1 MLANTDAADGLV
13 SRAAARQLGK
23 PEREAGSVLSSAQR
37 HTHFLDSRRLAKV
50 SARSDFRFSDL
61 RAGIVTVFLVLPP
74 DRFSS
79 YSRWLRLL
87 VSQAIQ
93 ELARSPQ
100 MAGQPPVLMLLDEFA
115 SLGRLEPAL
124 QAYGLMAGLGV
135 QLWGILQDLTQ
146 LKAIYGTNSGTFLA
160 NSGLVQASA
169 PADLE
174 TAQWLSR
181 SLGNATISYET
192 TSTNVS
198 SSSSGLFG
206 GSSSSSGS
214 SRSINVTGRP
224 LLTPDETMRMHE
236 SRQILLRPGQLP
248 ALVGKLR
255 HYQDAEFAGLFDYD
269 QTPAR

>member
-115 SLGRLEPAL
+115 SLGRLRAGAASLWPHGRPRRPAM
-124 QAYGLMAGLGV
+124 GHFAGPDPVESHLRDELRHLSC
-135 QLWGILQDLTQ
+135 QLR
-146 LKAIYGTNSGTFLA
+146 SG
-160 NSGLVQASA
+160 ASV
-169 PADLE
+169 
-174 TAQWLSR
+174 R
-181 SLGNATISYET
+181 
-192 TSTNVS
+192 
-198 SSSSGLFG
+198 
-206 GSSSSSGS
+206 
-214 SRSINVTGRP
+214 TGR
-224 LLTPDETMRMHE
+224 
-236 SRQILLRPGQLP
+236 S
-248 ALVGKLR
+248 
-255 HYQDAEFAGLFDYD
+255 
-269 QTPAR
+269 